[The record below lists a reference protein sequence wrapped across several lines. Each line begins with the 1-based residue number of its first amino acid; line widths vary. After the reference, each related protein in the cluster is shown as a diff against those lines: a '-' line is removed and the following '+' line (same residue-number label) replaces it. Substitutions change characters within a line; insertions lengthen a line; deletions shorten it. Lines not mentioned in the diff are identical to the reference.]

1 MLKRILL
8 AGACVMWLA
17 PATQI
22 FAQETAT
29 IVLRSGARATGPLV
43 DHDARGFTIL
53 ENGRERSFPTL
64 EVAVVEFSGAPA
76 LSNDLVSK
84 LNEGQHVLRLRN
96 GQAVVGTLV
105 DVVQQGKFMSY
116 MTESGKRSYA
126 TSDIA
131 ALYVSSPDGS
141 SGTSGGTTG
150 AQPSSPGAIRL
161 PANQAW
167 VPTGL
172 IVRAGETLTFNTTGE
187 LQLSGDVKDRA
198 GAAGAYGQRRP
209 GPGAPLP
216 RLLAGALIG
225 RINNGEPFGIGDM
238 TSVEMPASGQL
249 FLGINDDVVN
259 DNAGDFYVSI
269 SRTNT
274 NTRRRR

>member
-8 AGACVMWLA
+8 AGACVMWLV

-22 FAQETAT
+22 SAQETAT

-64 EVAVVEFSGAPA
+64 ETAVVEFSGSPG
-76 LSNDLVSK
+76 LSDELRAK
-84 LNEGQHVLRLRN
+84 LNEGQHVLFLRN

-105 DVVQQGKFMSY
+105 DIVQKGRFISY
-116 MTESGKRSYA
+116 MTPSGKRSYA
-126 TSDIA
+126 AADVA
-131 ALYVSSPDGS
+131 ALYVSSSNGS
-141 SGTSGGTTG
+141 SGTSGGSSG
-150 AQPSSPGAIRL
+150 AQPSTGAIRL
-161 PANQAW
+161 PANQQW

-172 IVRAGETLTFNTTGE
+172 IVRGGETLNFNTTGE
-187 LQLSGDVKDRA
+187 LQLSNDVNDR
-198 GAAGAYGQRRP
+198 GGSAGAYGQRRP
-209 GPGAPLP
+209 GRGAPMP
-216 RLLAGALIG
+216 SVFAGALIG
-225 RINNGEPFGIGDM
+225 RINNGEPFAIGNLS
-238 TSVEMPASGQL
+238 SVEMPESGQL
-249 FLGINDDVVN
+249 FLGINDDTLN

-269 SRTNT
+269 SRTVS

>member
-17 PATQI
+17 PATPI
-22 FAQETAT
+22 IAQENAT
-29 IVLRSGARATGPLV
+29 VVLRSGARASGPLV

-64 EVAVVEFSGAPA
+64 EVAAVEFTGSPG
-76 LSNDLVSK
+76 LSDELRTK
-84 LNEGQHVLRLRN
+84 LNEGQHVLLLRN
-96 GQAVVGTLV
+96 GQAVVGTLI
-105 DVVQQGKFMSY
+105 DVIQQGRVISFM
-116 MTESGKRSYA
+116 TPSGRRTYNA
-126 TSDIA
+126 GDVA
-131 ALYVSSPDGS
+131 ALYVSSSNGS
-141 SGTSGGTTG
+141 SGTSGGATG
-150 AQPSSPGAIRL
+150 AQPSTPGAIRL
-161 PANQAW
+161 PGNQQW

-187 LQLSGDVKDRA
+187 LQLSNDVKDRA
-198 GAAGAYGQRRP
+198 GSAGAYGQRRP

-216 RLLAGALIG
+216 NLFAGALVA
-225 RINNGEPFGIGDM
+225 RINNGEPFGIGNM

-249 FLGINDDVVN
+249 FLGINDDTLN

-269 SRTNT
+269 SRTGS

>member
-8 AGACVMWLA
+8 TGACVMWLA
-17 PATQI
+17 PATEI
-22 FAQETAT
+22 SAQETAT

-64 EVAVVEFSGAPA
+64 EVAVVEFTGGPA
-76 LSNDLVSK
+76 LPNELAAK

-105 DVVQQGKFMSY
+105 DIVQKGRSMSY

-131 ALYVSSPDGS
+131 ALYVSSPNGS
-141 SGTSGGTTG
+141 SGTSGGTG

-172 IVRAGETLTFNTTGE
+172 IVRAGETLNFNTTGE
-187 LQLSGDVKDRA
+187 LQLSGDVNDRA

-209 GPGAPLP
+209 GRGAPLP
-216 RLLAGALIG
+216 SVFAGALIG
-225 RINNGEPFGIGDM
+225 RINNGEPFAIGNLQN
-238 TSVEMPASGQL
+238 VEMPAGGQL
-249 FLGINDDVVN
+249 FLGINDDVLN

-269 SRTNT
+269 SRTGN
-274 NTRRRR
+274 RRRR

>member
-17 PATQI
+17 PATPI
-22 FAQETAT
+22 SAQENAT
-29 IVLRSGARATGPLV
+29 IVLRSGARASGPLV

-53 ENGRERSFPTL
+53 ENGKERSFPTM

-76 LSNDLVSK
+76 LSNDLVAK

-105 DVVQQGKFMSY
+105 DIVQKGRFMSY

-131 ALYVSSPDGS
+131 ALYVSSPNGS
-141 SGTSGGTTG
+141 SGTSGGTG
-150 AQPSSPGAIRL
+150 ASPSDAGAIRL
-161 PANQAW
+161 PANQQW

-172 IVRAGETLTFNTTGE
+172 IVRAGETLTFKTTGE
-187 LQLSGDVKDRA
+187 LQLSNDVQDRA

-209 GPGAPLP
+209 GRSAPLP
-216 RLLAGALIG
+216 TAFAGALIG
-225 RINNGEPFGIGDM
+225 RINNGPAFAIGNLS
-238 TSVEMPASGQL
+238 SVEMPESGQL
-249 FLGINDDVVN
+249 FLGINDDTLN

-269 SRTNT
+269 SRTGSGN
-274 NTRRRR
+274 RRRR